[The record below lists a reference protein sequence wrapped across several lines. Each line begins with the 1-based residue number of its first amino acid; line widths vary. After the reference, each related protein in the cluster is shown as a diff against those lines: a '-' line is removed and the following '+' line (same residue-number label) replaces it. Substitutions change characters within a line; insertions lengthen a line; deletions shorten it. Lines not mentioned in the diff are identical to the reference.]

1 MSLRPFSADL
11 SNSHATVPL
20 AQGDALLIKA
30 QDATSVAQVSLLSS
44 VSGAVVYAGATT
56 AAQALLQ
63 VGPFASGV
71 MLQINGTGSVRV
83 ETSVAGLSVA
93 V

>member
-1 MSLRPFSADL
+1 MPAIRPYSADL
-11 SNSHATVPL
+11 SNTHVLVPL
-20 AQGDALLIKA
+20 AVGDALLIKA
-30 QDATSVAQVSLLSS
+30 QDATSAAQVSLNEAN
-44 VSGAVVYAGATT
+44 GVVYAGAAT

-63 VGPFASGV
+63 VGPFASKV
-71 MLQINGTGSVRV
+71 VLQVNANGNVRV